1 MQSTT
6 LVKAKSDDGV
16 SFLGDI
22 DRKMRRNAPMQ
33 SPRTM
38 DDPVPKRTG
47 DAARPQRN
55 FIPLLPKQTD
65 ETIILDLVNR
75 LRDAPGNEE

>member
-1 MQSTT
+1 MQ
-6 LVKAKSDDGV
+6 
-16 SFLGDI
+16 
-22 DRKMRRNAPMQ
+22 P
-33 SPRTM
+33 PRTM